1 MSVLPRELGFF
12 ALEAEPVWI
21 LILALGTARATPL
34 ADDLSSQLT
43 SAMTVL
49 DQRKDPPYYTAM
61 QVEDRDEVHITAS
74 DGALAA
80 SNEDHTCYLDVDL
93 RVGSPQLDNTH
104 ELRGFSSLESNDR
117 QPVKLPLTDGPA
129 LNHVVW
135 RELDHAYRAADE
147 RIVLVR
153 ANMNVKVA
161 EETKAPDFDPVTH
174 PVVAD
179 IAVPEIPIDRKKW
192 ESTIVDLSQQVE
204 RSTFVDSSTVS
215 LHSTRVVKTF
225 VDSAGS
231 KISHGIT
238 RIRVSINVQATAP
251 DGDVVNVFDS
261 KDVHRPDELPS
272 AAELHKWAD
281 SATTRLKALLAAP
294 RGQPYSGPVIL
305 AGRAAGVFFHEV
317 LGHRVEGQ
325 RQKEE
330 DEGKTFAD
338 YVGKPI
344 LPDFIDVYDDPT
356 IEHLA
361 GDDLNGY
368 YHYDDEGTPAQRA
381 VLVDHGLF
389 EGFLMSRSPI
399 PGFPHSNGHGRRM
412 AGHAPAARMGNT
424 IVQADK
430 SVPMSELRQ
439 MLIDEVKKQGLQ
451 YGILVEEIDGGFT
464 LTGRTMPNAFNVRAS
479 ASWRVY
485 ADGRPDQ
492 LVRGIDLVGTPLVA
506 FHNLVAASDK
516 QEVFNGHCGAESG
529 WVPVSA
535 VAPALLF
542 KRLEFQLKEKG
553 QERPPLLP
561 KPPLNDGS
569 ADAGVDE

>member
-1 MSVLPRELGFF
+1 
-12 ALEAEPVWI
+12 VWI
-21 LILALGTARATPL
+21 FILALATARATPL
-34 ADDLSSQLT
+34 ADDLSSELIG
-43 SAMTVL
+43 AMQVL
-49 DQRKDPPYYTAM
+49 EHRDEPAYYTAM
-61 QVEDRDEVHITAS
+61 QVEDRDQVRIVAN

-80 SNEDHTCYLDVDL
+80 SSEDHTRYLDVDL
-93 RVGSPQLDNTH
+93 RVGTPQLDSTH
-104 ELRGFSSLESNDR
+104 PLRGFSALEGDNR
-117 QPVKLPLTDGPA
+117 QPVKLPLHDAPA
-129 LNHVVW
+129 LHHVVW
-135 RELDHAYRAADE
+135 RELDDAYRAAAE
-147 RIVLVR
+147 RIVMVR

-161 EETKAPDFDPVTH
+161 EETPAPDFDPVVH

-179 IAVPEIPIDRKKW
+179 VPVSEIPVDRKAW
-192 ESTIVDLSQQVE
+192 EATLVDVSKQIE
-204 RSTFVDSSTVS
+204 HRPFVDSGTVTVS
-215 LHSTRVVKTF
+215 SARVVKTF

-231 KISHGIT
+231 KISHGTT
-238 RIRVSINVQATAP
+238 RLRLSLNVTATAD

-261 KDVHRPDELPS
+261 KDVHSPDELPS
-272 AAELHKWAD
+272 PEELHAWAD
-281 SATTRLKALLAAP
+281 GATSRLKALLAAP

-325 RQKEE
+325 RQKHES
-330 DEGKTFAD
+330 EGKTFTD
-338 YVGKPI
+338 YVGKPV

-361 GDDLNGY
+361 GEDLNGFY
-368 YHYDDEGTPAQRA
+368 RYDDEGTPAQRA
-381 VLVDHGLF
+381 TIVSHGIF

-412 AGHAPAARMGNT
+412 PGHAPAARMGNT
-424 IVQADK
+424 IVQADQT
-430 SVPMSELRQ
+430 VPMSELRK
-439 MLIDEVKKQGLQ
+439 MLIAEVAKEGLP

-485 ADGRPDQ
+485 PDGRPDE
-492 LVRGIDLVGTPLVA
+492 LVRGIDLVGTPFVA
-506 FHNLVAASDK
+506 FSNLVAASDH
-516 QEVFNGHCGAESG
+516 QAVFNGHCGAESG

-553 QERPPLLP
+553 QERPPLLA
-561 KPPLNDGS
+561 KPVLENDGS
-569 ADAGVDE
+569 ADAGEIE